1 LLTVS
6 TEHIKDEYSRAE
18 VQVSID
24 THDEGEINLQ
34 VFLVGKPL
42 DNNDD
47 IIIGRILLRA
57 SLTKTANTAGDGYCF
72 LGKQSWKTRKA
83 SVCLENV

>member
-1 LLTVS
+1 LLTSS
-6 TEHIKDEYSRAE
+6 TEHIKDEYSRAQ
-18 VQVSID
+18 VQAFSID

-34 VFLVGKPL
+34 VFLVGKTL

-57 SLTKTANTAGDGYCF
+57 SFTKTAKILVLATKDNII
-72 LGKQSWKTRKA
+72 
-83 SVCLENV
+83 N